1 MRSGIFST
9 AVIVA
14 LFVTCFSPSIFIGS
28 IESNLEPNEE
38 ISSAVKNSS
47 SEGPGIEFGAESGS
61 IFNIDPDSSIGI
73 NVNFSSQIESHNEI
87 LLAIDWPQSWSVSW
101 NHDSS
106 PDVGREY
113 NVSPGQ
119 LIWVG
124 FTISSPPV
132 IGGNPLSQSLHHF
145 SMSISSIEGNVIDWY
160 NFSLRYG
167 NYDGVEIIRGGGT
180 SSISAGGSVT
190 LETVVRNTGNS
201 IRSLEIEIVALGDD
215 GSEISESG
223 TFFSTGT
230 WSASVIERWRVEDLA
245 PNATGSVLVQV
256 FSPSEIEEAL
266 TFEIRIWSPG
276 NSANISSVGHLV
288 NIVSREGGDISI
300 LEDGCSSSE
309 TIPGDTCE
317 VKLILANT
325 GDSLASYQ
333 ISASGTPEWVDL
345 EYSSDIIEL
354 QSGEFSDAISVLCR
368 VKEGT
373 IYNQNGQISIRML
386 IEDWSPGEVSFGVK
400 SGALFSWSLEGSE
413 ESLEEGNLTIYWT
426 VRNEG
431 NSLDGLT
438 ASIDSSIVTE
448 FGIGLEGRDSD
459 ILLFNSS
466 RALEIYPISPGE
478 GVTIIGWMEV
488 PTSAPIE
495 TNASLSIEIRSVMS
509 PEIFFA
515 ESVSV
520 NITGEE
526 VPELDSE
533 KEDIRKG
540 AVEFLNVWLEPTMI
554 FSVTILGILGVFL
567 ALKKTSGTLDNG
579 ELQQEEEDWMSKF
592 SRSEEAKVSLVVGSE
607 VDVSEFERDF
617 FGDGGRPDAL
627 DQNEIAIGEIND
639 ASRILD
645 KSKEE
650 SDIEEAMRIA
660 EELDS
665 HDLLHPDN
673 IILDIEDYSSFSEER
688 KGENQGPSGFDL
700 EL

>member
-1 MRSGIFST
+1 MRSGIFSA
-9 AVIVA
+9 AVIAA
-14 LFVTCFSPSIFIGS
+14 LFVTCFSPSIFNGP
-28 IESNLEPNEE
+28 IEPTLESNEE
-38 ISSAVKNSS
+38 ISSAIKNSS
-47 SEGPGIEFGAESGS
+47 SEGPDIEFGVESGS

-73 NVNFSSQIESHNEI
+73 NVNFSSQIESHSEI
-87 LLAIDWPQSWSVSW
+87 LLAIDWPQLWGVSW

-106 PDVGREY
+106 PDVGRQY
-113 NVSPGQ
+113 NVSPGE

-124 FTISSPPV
+124 FAISSPPV

-145 SMSISSIEGNVIDWY
+145 SMSISSIEGNVMDWY

-167 NYDGVEIIRGGGT
+167 NYDGVEIIQGGGT
-180 SSISAGGSVT
+180 SSISTSDSVT

-215 GSEISESG
+215 GNEISESG
-223 TFFSTGT
+223 TFFSTGA

-276 NSANISSVGHLV
+276 NSADISSVSHLV

-333 ISASGTPEWVDL
+333 ISASGTPEWVNL

-354 QSGEFSDAISVLCR
+354 QSGEFSDVISVLCR

-386 IEDWSPGEVSFGVK
+386 IGDWSPGEVSFGVK

-413 ESLEEGNLTIYWT
+413 ESLEEGNLTIYWA

-478 GVTIIGWMEV
+478 RVTIIGWMEV

-495 TNASLSIEIRSVMS
+495 TTASLSIEIRSVMG
-509 PEIFFA
+509 PEIFFV

-540 AVEFLNVWLEPTMI
+540 AVEFLNLWLEPIMI

-592 SRSEEAKVSLVVGSE
+592 SRSERAKVSLEVGSE
-607 VDVSEFERDF
+607 VDVSEFERNF

-627 DQNEIAIGEIND
+627 DQNEIAIGGIND

-673 IILDIEDYSSFSEER
+673 IILDIDDYSSFSDEK